1 MLYFLNL
8 IGNPNDFLKMSW
20 SSFSVGRLANVYAVN
35 GDLLSADGLKQTR
48 SFSYIVMLPGLLFE
62 LR

>member
-1 MLYFLNL
+1 
-8 IGNPNDFLKMSW
+8 MSW
-20 SSFSVGRLANVYAVN
+20 SSFSVGGVANVYAVN

-48 SFSYIVMLPGLLFE
+48 PFSYIVMLPGLLLE